1 MRKKDQNNLSTAI
14 FSCISWSLW
23 KRIQRAQQQERSTW
37 NRCKKKTTNHSSQLN
52 IRPYM
57 CVCTLYNVH
66 RMYINV
72 DSIWAPFATVNN
84 ETSVPAKEVQVQP
97 TALSKS
103 TRYKLVVQPK
113 SFPASSA
120 SFANVLIQQM
130 QGIQQ
135 RMEYFDYKYRNL
147 LGKICLLI
155 HFNEWLWM
163 KINHYRIRWKV
174 LFHAK
179 RKYHFA

>member
-1 MRKKDQNNLSTAI
+1 MHFVKFVKKNTTCTTTRTVNMKSVQ
-14 FSCISWSLW
+14 
-23 KRIQRAQQQERSTW
+23 
-37 NRCKKKTTNHSSQLN
+37 KKTTNHSSQLN